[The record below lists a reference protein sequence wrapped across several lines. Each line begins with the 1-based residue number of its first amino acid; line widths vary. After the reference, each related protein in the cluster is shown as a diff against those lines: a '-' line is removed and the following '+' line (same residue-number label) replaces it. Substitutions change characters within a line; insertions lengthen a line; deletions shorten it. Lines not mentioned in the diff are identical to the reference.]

1 MMNTETWKRMIMR
14 YKYTTEYIAV
24 VVTVLLVIE
33 IVQAA
38 RL

>member
-1 MMNTETWKRMIMR
+1 MIMR